1 MEKYVFCQISCFI
14 PITCFCQKS
23 DFVANTHFLTQ
34 IFSQINPI
42 LLHLAEASA
51 CEKSIPPLR
60 PLRMTSLSLGRDDF
74 NFLSWIVSASSYIV
88 SVTERNSL
96 DSMVLVRVVPH
107 TQHKRYP
114 CDRNFSKEWK
124 NRFLVS
130 CSVNLNRCLPY
141 SLNPPQLPRETLW
154 MGCVRSGIW
163 PTPPTSAHIVTEKDS
178 HWEKT
183 IHMVRRGS

>member
-1 MEKYVFCQISCFI
+1 MEEPYLEETGSLQSTSPFPLLLPARNTVVVSVSVALECF
-14 PITCFCQKS
+14 T
-23 DFVANTHFLTQ
+23 
-34 IFSQINPI
+34 
-42 LLHLAEASA
+42 
-51 CEKSIPPLR
+51 
-60 PLRMTSLSLGRDDF
+60 LGRDDF

-124 NRFLVS
+124 NMFLVS

>member
-1 MEKYVFCQISCFI
+1 MKGIKFWSILFVDWISGGSSSASIWYMTIIKLERLEKKNF
-14 PITCFCQKS
+14 QKK
-23 DFVANTHFLTQ
+23 LT
-34 IFSQINPI
+34 
-42 LLHLAEASA
+42 L
-51 CEKSIPPLR
+51 C
-60 PLRMTSLSLGRDDF
+60 SLSKPSFFPVVGRDDF

-96 DSMVLVRVVPH
+96 DSMVLVWVVLH

-124 NRFLVS
+124 NMFLVS

>member
-1 MEKYVFCQISCFI
+1 MS
-14 PITCFCQKS
+14 ITCSMFIE
-23 DFVANTHFLTQ
+23 H
-34 IFSQINPI
+34 IFH
-42 LLHLAEASA
+42 LLRVSSIVWRIFWASEHLHW
-51 CEKSIPPLR
+51 
-60 PLRMTSLSLGRDDF
+60 TLGRDDF

>member
-1 MEKYVFCQISCFI
+1 MEEPYMEETGSLQSTSPFPLLLPARNTVVVSVSVALECF
-14 PITCFCQKS
+14 T
-23 DFVANTHFLTQ
+23 
-34 IFSQINPI
+34 
-42 LLHLAEASA
+42 
-51 CEKSIPPLR
+51 
-60 PLRMTSLSLGRDDF
+60 LGRDDF

-124 NRFLVS
+124 NMFLVS

>member
-1 MEKYVFCQISCFI
+1 M
-14 PITCFCQKS
+14 
-23 DFVANTHFLTQ
+23 FVC
-34 IFSQINPI
+34 
-42 LLHLAEASA
+42 ASMWKCSVNSLPRGRA
-51 CEKSIPPLR
+51 DIRPVGWVRLR
-60 PLRMTSLSLGRDDF
+60 PDRIVGGSTGSDALALGRDDF

-114 CDRNFSKEWK
+114 CDRNFSTEWK

-183 IHMVRRGS
+183 IHMVRSGS

>member
-1 MEKYVFCQISCFI
+1 MRHLSSFWYDDQKHPQLLDVFWLKAQISKENI
-14 PITCFCQKS
+14 YQTSRPI
-23 DFVANTHFLTQ
+23 
-34 IFSQINPI
+34 
-42 LLHLAEASA
+42 
-51 CEKSIPPLR
+51 
-60 PLRMTSLSLGRDDF
+60 GRDDF

>member
-1 MEKYVFCQISCFI
+1 MVWYIIYHICTCRNVLSKALTALI
-14 PITCFCQKS
+14 PGY
-23 DFVANTHFLTQ
+23 
-34 IFSQINPI
+34 
-42 LLHLAEASA
+42 
-51 CEKSIPPLR
+51 
-60 PLRMTSLSLGRDDF
+60 MLGRDDF

-96 DSMVLVRVVPH
+96 DSMVLVWVVPH

-154 MGCVRSGIW
+154 MGCVRSGIC

>member
-1 MEKYVFCQISCFI
+1 MWLWLMM
-14 PITCFCQKS
+14 ITTIYNYIDSKAFWG
-23 DFVANTHFLTQ
+23 
-34 IFSQINPI
+34 
-42 LLHLAEASA
+42 
-51 CEKSIPPLR
+51 
-60 PLRMTSLSLGRDDF
+60 LGRDDF

-96 DSMVLVRVVPH
+96 DSMVLVWVVPH